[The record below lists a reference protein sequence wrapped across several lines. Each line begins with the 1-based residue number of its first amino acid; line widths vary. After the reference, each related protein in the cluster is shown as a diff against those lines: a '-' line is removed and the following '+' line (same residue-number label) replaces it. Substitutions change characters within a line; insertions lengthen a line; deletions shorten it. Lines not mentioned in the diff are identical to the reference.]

1 MKVCFQVGSPSW
13 STDAIIIPLFEDEV
27 FKEVYAPLFNVL
39 SWLEDASALKDIKG
53 KKGEVIVVYGPLS
66 ATIPRVVVVGLGKR
80 KKYTSVL
87 LLESLRN
94 AIGKASSYCRELGL
108 NNFSILVKSF
118 ERFDYDLERIIEEVI
133 CAIGLALYRFVDCKS
148 ESEIKELTPDPQWI
162 GVLFRDN
169 VADENICNAV
179 KRGKVHAIAVNLAR
193 NLDNTPA
200 NIMTP
205 IQMSNQSME
214 IAKKYGIKCEIM
226 DRTAIISEG
235 MGAFASVAEGSSH
248 EPQFIILEY
257 APLGHEND
265 DPVIFVGKGIT
276 FDTGGIS
283 IKPSAKM
290 EEMKCDMSGAG
301 TILGLFEALGQLK
314 PSVRVIGLLACSE
327 NMPDGRA
334 TRPGDVV
341 VTLSHKTVEIVN
353 TDAEGRLVLCDAMT
367 YAQNH
372 WTPAV
377 LIDIATLTGACVVA
391 LGDDIAGIFCEEIDL
406 ISKIRDIGELVG
418 ELYWP
423 LPLDDKFFES
433 LKSDTADF
441 KNVGGREGGASTA
454 AVFLKQFVKEGI
466 KWVHLD
472 IAGPSFT
479 SKKKDLC
486 PAGGTGFSVRT
497 LIEFVINY
505 NSNRN

>member
-1 MKVCFQVGSPSW
+1 MEVRFQIGVSSW
-13 STDAIIIPLFEDEV
+13 STDAIIIPFFEDEI
-27 FKEVYAPLFNVL
+27 FKEAYAELLNVL
-39 SWLEDASALKDIKG
+39 PWLEVAPALEDVKG
-53 KKGEVIVVYGPLS
+53 KKGEVVVVYGPLS
-66 ATIPRVVVVGLGKR
+66 TTIPRVVIVGLGKR
-80 KKYTSVL
+80 KKITPIK
-87 LLESLRN
+87 LLENLRN
-94 AIGKASSYCRELGL
+94 TIGKASSYCRELGL
-108 NNFSILVKSF
+108 KNFSILVGSF
-118 ERFDYDLERIIEEVI
+118 ERFDYNLERIIEEVI

-148 ESEIKELTPDPQWI
+148 QEDLKELPEDPQWI
-162 GVLFRDN
+162 GVLFRDT
-169 VADENICNAV
+169 VADETICNAAR
-179 KRGKVHAIAVNLAR
+179 RGEVHATAVNLAR
-193 NLDNTPA
+193 TLDNTPA

-205 IQMSNQSME
+205 IQMSKKSIE
-214 IAKKYGIKCEIM
+214 IAKKYNMKCEVM
-226 DRTAIISEG
+226 DRASIISAG
-235 MGAFASVAEGSSH
+235 MGAFASVAEGSSQ

-265 DPVIFVGKGIT
+265 DPLVFVGKGIT

-301 TILGLFEALGQLK
+301 AILGLFEALGQLK
-314 PSVRVIGLLACSE
+314 PQVKVIGLLACAE
-327 NMPDGRA
+327 NMPDGKA

-367 YAQNH
+367 YAQKH

-391 LGDDIAGIFCEEIDL
+391 LGDDIAGVFCDEIEL
-406 ISKIRDIGELVG
+406 VNKIRNIGELVG
-418 ELYWP
+418 ESYWS
-423 LPLDDKFFES
+423 LPLDDRFFES
-433 LKSDTADF
+433 LKSDFADF

-454 AVFLKQFVKEGI
+454 AVFLKQFVKEDT
-466 KWVHLD
+466 KWAHLD

-486 PAGGTGFSVRT
+486 PTGGTGFSVRT
-497 LIEFVINY
+497 LIEFVMDY
-505 NSNRN
+505 S